1 MKIRSP
7 SFNDTPSAVALR
19 EAALDFAK
27 RASEPIRD
35 SADTDGQRRNKA
47 LLDAALAYAAGC
59 PCPVIQVPDLL
70 VALRAKR
77 SYFDGCTGTGRR
89 RLREGLDYAIDIV
102 KAIQRKQR
110 RKVRGRR

>member
-1 MKIRSP
+1 M
-7 SFNDTPSAVALR
+7 
-19 EAALDFAK
+19 E
-27 RASEPIRD
+27 
-35 SADTDGQRRNKA
+35 GQRRNKA

-77 SYFDGCTGTGRR
+77 AYFDECTGGRL